1 MKKLRL
7 IFDFYVKSS
16 IHLSICLLAFCTVSY
31 ITLDIDISFLIL
43 LNSFSATLVIYNYIK
58 FFADN
63 LNLGYEQTLSKK
75 LIKTITIIFL
85 IILILTIPFLNFVT
99 VAIGLAIFTITIAYV
114 IPIFGLKKNIRNF
127 GSIKILIVAICW
139 SATSVLVPVAESQLF
154 LDQKSIIVFFQ
165 RVFLIFACIIPFEI
179 RDLKYD
185 LSALQTI
192 PQVYGIQKTKLF
204 AIFSLIV
211 FLIFSFHLHIEN
223 RVFFFSELMVSLF
236 VACLVIFSEK
246 QQSKYFSSFFVES
259 VPIVWLGLTIVFR
272 YLLNGVFINF

>member
-7 IFDFYVKSS
+7 IFDFYIKSS

-43 LNSFSATLVIYNYIK
+43 LSSFAATLVIYNYIK
-58 FFADN
+58 FFSDN
-63 LNLGYEQTLSKK
+63 LFLEHKQTLSKK

-85 IILILTIPFLNFVT
+85 IILILVIPFLNFIT
-99 VAIGLAIFTITIAYV
+99 VAIGFVIFTFTIAYV
-114 IPIFGLKKNIRNF
+114 IPIFGLKKNFRNF
-127 GSIKILIVAICW
+127 GGIKVLIVSICW

-165 RVFLIFACIIPFEI
+165 RIFLIFACTIPFEI

-192 PQVYGIQKTKLF
+192 PQVYGIQKTKFL
-204 AIFSLIV
+204 AILSLSI
-211 FLIFSFHLHIEN
+211 FLIFSFQLHYEN
-223 RVFFFSELMVSLF
+223 SVIFFSELMVSMF
-236 VACLVIFSEK
+236 VACLVIYSEK
-246 QQSKYFSSFFVES
+246 QQKKYFSSFFVES
-259 VPIVWLGLTIVFR
+259 VPIVWLGFTIVFR
-272 YLLNGVFINF
+272 HLLN

>member
-7 IFDFYVKSS
+7 IFDFYIKSS

-31 ITLDIDISFLIL
+31 ITLEIDISFLIL
-43 LNSFSATLVIYNYIK
+43 LSSFAATLVIYNYIK

-63 LNLGYEQTLSKK
+63 PIIEHEQTLSKK

-85 IILILTIPFLNFVT
+85 IILMSVIPFLNFIT
-99 VAIGLAIFTITIAYV
+99 VAIGLAIFTFTIAYV
-114 IPIFGLKKNIRNF
+114 IPIFGLKKNLRNL
-127 GSIKILIVAICW
+127 GGIKVLIVAICW
-139 SATSVLVPVAESQLF
+139 SATSVLVPIAESQLF

-165 RVFLIFACIIPFEI
+165 RIFLIFACTIPFEI

-192 PQVYGIQKTKLF
+192 PQVYGIQKTKFL
-204 AIFSLIV
+204 AILSLII
-211 FLIFSFHLHIEN
+211 FLIFSFHLHYEN
-223 RVFFFSELMVSLF
+223 SVIFFSELMVSMF

-246 QQSKYFSSFFVES
+246 QQKKYFSSFFVES
-259 VPIVWLGLTIVFR
+259 VPIVWVGFTIVFR
-272 YLLNGVFINF
+272 HLLD

>member
-31 ITLDIDISFLIL
+31 ITLEIDISFLIL
-43 LNSFSATLVIYNYIK
+43 LSSFAATLVIYNYIK

-63 LNLGYEQTLSKK
+63 LFLDHEQTLSKK
-75 LIKTITIIFL
+75 LIKIITIIFL
-85 IILILTIPFLNFVT
+85 IILISVIPFLNFIT
-99 VAIGLAIFTITIAYV
+99 VAIGLAIFTFTIAYV
-114 IPIFGLKKNIRNF
+114 IPIFGLKKNFRNL
-127 GSIKILIVAICW
+127 GGIKVLIVSICW

-165 RVFLIFACIIPFEI
+165 RIFLIFACTIPFEI

-192 PQVYGIQKTKLF
+192 PQVYGIQKTKFL
-204 AIFSLIV
+204 AILSLII
-211 FLIFSFHLHIEN
+211 FLIFSFQLHHEN
-223 RVFFFSELMVSLF
+223 SVIFFSELMVSMF

-246 QQSKYFSSFFVES
+246 QQKKYFSSFFVES
-259 VPIVWLGLTIVFR
+259 VPIVWLGFTIVFR
-272 YLLNGVFINF
+272 HLLD

>member
-7 IFDFYVKSS
+7 IFDFYIKSS

-43 LNSFSATLVIYNYIK
+43 LSSFAATLVIYNYIK
-58 FFADN
+58 FFSDN
-63 LNLGYEQTLSKK
+63 LFLEHKQTLSKK

-85 IILILTIPFLNFVT
+85 IILILVIPFLNFIT
-99 VAIGLAIFTITIAYV
+99 VAIGFVIFTFTIAYV
-114 IPIFGLKKNIRNF
+114 IPIFGLKKNFRNF
-127 GSIKILIVAICW
+127 GGIKVLIVSICW

-165 RVFLIFACIIPFEI
+165 RIFLIFACTIPFEI

-192 PQVYGIQKTKLF
+192 PQVYGIQKTKFL
-204 AIFSLIV
+204 AILSLSI
-211 FLIFSFHLHIEN
+211 FLIFSFQLHYEN
-223 RVFFFSELMVSLF
+223 SVIFFSELMVSMF

-246 QQSKYFSSFFVES
+246 QQKKYFSSFFVES
-259 VPIVWLGLTIVFR
+259 VPIVWVGFTIVFR
-272 YLLNGVFINF
+272 HLLD

>member
-31 ITLDIDISFLIL
+31 ITLEIDISFLIL
-43 LNSFSATLVIYNYIK
+43 LSSFAATLVIYNYIK

-63 LNLGYEQTLSKK
+63 PFLEHEQTLSKK
-75 LIKTITIIFL
+75 LIKTITIIFFIVL
-85 IILILTIPFLNFVT
+85 MSVIPFLNFIT
-99 VAIGLAIFTITIAYV
+99 VAIGLAIFTFTIAYV
-114 IPIFGLKKNIRNF
+114 TPIFGLKKNFRNF
-127 GSIKILIVAICW
+127 GGIKVLIVSICW

-165 RVFLIFACIIPFEI
+165 RIFLIFACTIPFEI

-192 PQVYGIQKTKLF
+192 PQVYGIQKTKFL
-204 AIFSLIV
+204 AILSLII
-211 FLIFSFHLHIEN
+211 FLIFSFHLHYEN
-223 RVFFFSELMVSLF
+223 SVIFFSELMVSMF

-246 QQSKYFSSFFVES
+246 QQKKYFSSFFVES
-259 VPIVWLGLTIVFR
+259 VPIVWVGFTIVFR
-272 YLLNGVFINF
+272 HLLN